1 MSRGWLAAVILALAC
16 AGATVA
22 VAGPAWQ
29 PTRAVEL
36 VPAGDPGGGLDL
48 HARIIAEVFRK
59 EKIPP
64 ARFIIIN
71 MGGAGGNTA
80 RSYLA
85 QKRGDPHVLV
95 VESNRAYLAELLG
108 TTRLRVNQDFLP
120 VVRLTTDY
128 VVWAVRKDSRFR
140 TARDVLEAVRQN
152 PGSVSFGVGTVPSN
166 DQFHIIRAA
175 RSVGARPAQLRITAF
190 RAGGDLM
197 AQLLGGHVEVI
208 STGLAEAITQFRA
221 GEVRLL
227 VVSAPRRL
235 PGELAG
241 VPVWKDFGLDLV
253 VEHWRGVFAPPGIP
267 PEAMAFWVN
276 AFARMR
282 QAEYWEGL
290 LRRYNLFDAFLPSDQ
305 FARTLEQERERALT
319 LLKELGVVQ

>member
-1 MSRGWLAAVILALAC
+1 MSRGWVFALLALV
-16 AGATVA
+16 VA
-22 VAGPAWQ
+22 VTAAPAAPAWQ

-64 ARFIIIN
+64 ERFIITN
-71 MGGAGGNTA
+71 MGGAGGNIA

-85 QKRGDPHVLV
+85 QKRGDAHVLV

-120 VVRLTTDY
+120 VARLTTDY
-128 VVWAVRKDSRFR
+128 VVWAVRRDSRFR
-140 TARDVLEAVRQN
+140 TARDVLDAVRQN
-152 PGSVSFGVGTVPSN
+152 PTSVSFGVGTVPSN

-175 RSVGARPAQLRITAF
+175 QSVGVRPVQLRITAF

-208 STGLAEAITQFRA
+208 STGLSEAITQFRA

-227 VVSAPRRL
+227 VVSAPQRL

-241 VPVWKDFGLDLV
+241 VPVWKDFGLDLT

-267 PEAMAFWVN
+267 AEAMAFWVG

-282 QAEYWEGL
+282 QVDYWVGL
-290 LRRYNLFDAFLPSDQ
+290 LRRYNLFDAFLPSNQ
-305 FARTLEQERERALT
+305 FARTLEQERDRALA
-319 LLKELGVVQ
+319 LLRELGVIQ